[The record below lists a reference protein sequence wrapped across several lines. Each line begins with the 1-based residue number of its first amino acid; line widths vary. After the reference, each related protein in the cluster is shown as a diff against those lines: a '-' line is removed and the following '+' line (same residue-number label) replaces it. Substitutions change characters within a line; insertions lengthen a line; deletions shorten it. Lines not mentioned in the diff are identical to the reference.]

1 MQKET
6 LQEAL
11 TNIYMFYNDKT
22 YSQIYLIIRNS
33 DEVIYKGTFDLD
45 ALKEELLSRRL
56 TLRKQETEIGL
67 QIEQL
72 TLGGFGQPFYLDK
85 LETLLNIRSRLRD
98 QISYYAN
105 IPDNYVDMYVEDDPV
120 DLKDHKIA
128 YVFNIL

>member
-22 YSQIYLIIRNS
+22 YNQIYLIIRNS
-33 DEVIYKGTFDLD
+33 NEVIYKGTFDLD
-45 ALKEELLSRRL
+45 ALNEELLSRRL

-67 QIEQL
+67 QVERL
-72 TLGGFGQPFYLDK
+72 TLDGSGQPFYLDK
-85 LETLLNIRSRLRD
+85 LETLLNVRSRLRN

-105 IPDNYVDMYVEDDPV
+105 IMDSYVDMYVEDDPV
-120 DLKDHKIA
+120 DLKDYKMA